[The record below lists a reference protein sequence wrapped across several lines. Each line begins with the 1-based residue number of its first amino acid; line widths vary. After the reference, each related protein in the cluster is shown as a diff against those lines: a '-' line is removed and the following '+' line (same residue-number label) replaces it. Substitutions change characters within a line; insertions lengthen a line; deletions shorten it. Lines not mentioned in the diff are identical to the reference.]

1 MGPASAWGAAL
12 QLSDERSAVVDA
24 GRRLAA
30 RGLVIGS
37 SGNLSMRHDDLVVV
51 TPTGLEIGDM
61 KPEDLSIVAIDGT
74 WVEGQYKPTSEVPL
88 HLAIYQ
94 ATGATAIA
102 HTHAV
107 TSAAVSCTC
116 DELPAIHYNCLQLG
130 GPVRVAPY
138 ATYGS
143 VQLAENVVEAMA
155 GGRNAALMANHGSI
169 AYGDTMSKA
178 CDRLELLEWLCE
190 HYTAAT
196 ALGTPRALTP
206 AELDD
211 VIVAFLTDS
220 YGSGPTEGTS

>member
-1 MGPASAWGAAL
+1 MRLTS
-12 QLSDERSAVVDA
+12 ERDAVVDA

-30 RGLVIGS
+30 SGLVIGS
-37 SGNLSMRHDDLVVV
+37 SGNLSVRDGDLVVV

-61 KPEDLSIVAIDGT
+61 RPEDLSIVDLEGT
-74 WVEGQYKPTSEVPL
+74 WVEGSYKPTSEVPL
-88 HLAIYQ
+88 HLAVYQ
-94 ATGATAIA
+94 ATGAMAIA

-116 DELPAIHYNCLQLG
+116 EVLPAIHYNCLQLG

-169 AYGDTMSKA
+169 SYGDTMNKA

-190 HYTAAT
+190 HYAAST
-196 ALGTPRALTP
+196 ALGTPRALTKE
-206 AELDD
+206 ELDD

-220 YGSGPTEGTS
+220 YGSGPKEGTP

>member
-1 MGPASAWGAAL
+1 MR
-12 QLSDERSAVVDA
+12 LSDERMAVVEG

-37 SGNLSMRHDDLVVV
+37 SGNLSMRAGDQVVV

-61 KPEDLSIVAIDGT
+61 KPEDMSIVDLDGT
-74 WVEGQYKPTSEVPL
+74 WVEGRLKPTSEVPL
-88 HLAIYQ
+88 HLAIYRN
-94 ATGATAIA
+94 TGAAAIA

-116 DELPAIHYNCLQLG
+116 TELPPIHYNCLQLG

-143 VQLAENVVEAMA
+143 KQLAENVVEAIA

-169 AYGDTMSKA
+169 AYGDSMNKA

-190 HYTAAT
+190 HYAASV
-196 ALGTPRALTP
+196 AIGTPRPLTS

-220 YGSGPTEGTS
+220 YGSGPTEGTP

>member
-1 MGPASAWGAAL
+1 MR
-12 QLSDERSAVVDA
+12 LSDERTALVDG
-24 GRRLAA
+24 GRRLAE

-37 SGNLSMRHDDLVVV
+37 SGNLSVRSGDLVVV
-51 TPTGLEIGDM
+51 SPTGLEIGDM
-61 KPEDLSIVAIDGT
+61 KPEDLAVVDIDGT
-74 WVEGQYKPTSEVPL
+74 WIEGAYKPTSEVPL
-88 HLAIYQ
+88 HLAIYRS
-94 ATGATAIA
+94 TGASAIA

-116 DELPAIHYNCLQLG
+116 EELPAIHYNCLQLG

-169 AYGDTMSKA
+169 AYGDTMNKA

-190 HYTAAT
+190 HYAAAV
-196 ALGTPRALTP
+196 ALGSPRALTKE
-206 AELDD
+206 ELDD

-220 YGSGPTEGTS
+220 YGSGPQEGNPS